1 MNTISLTVVIL
12 TFNEEIHIA
21 RCIDSVKKI
30 AERIVIVD
38 SGSTDCTCEIAKKMG
53 AEVFT
58 NPWINYATQFN
69 WAIDHT
75 GLRSKWVLRLDAD
88 EILISETREEIIK
101 SLEQLPDRVVGLTLN
116 LRRYFLGR
124 WLRFGSLYPI
134 RLLRIWRNGYG
145 HSEDRYMDE
154 HMTVDGEVRHI
165 NADFADYNLQ
175 DINWWTDKHNHYATR
190 EAVDFILSAERNKL
204 QTGSGSNLGNQ
215 AVLKRWVKTKL
226 YYRLP
231 LGFRAFLYFIYRYI
245 LRLGFLDGWP
255 GFVFH
260 VLQGFWYR
268 FLVDVKIYEMRN
280 GIKESGLPFN
290 EFIEK
295 EYGYKVTLTEGK
307 S

>member
-1 MNTISLTVVIL
+1 MDTISLTVVIL

-21 RCIDSVKKI
+21 RCINSVKKI
-30 AERIVIVD
+30 AERIVVID
-38 SGSTDCTCEIAKKMG
+38 SGSTDRTCEIAEELG
-53 AEVFT
+53 GIVYSNEWV
-58 NPWINYATQFN
+58 NHSVQLN
-69 WAIDHT
+69 WAIENCNINT
-75 GLRSKWVLRLDAD
+75 KWVFKLDAD
-88 EILISETREEIIK
+88 EILIPETIDTLNKTLI
-101 SLEQLPDRVVGLTLN
+101 QLPDTVSGCTLN
-116 LRRYFLGR
+116 LRRYFSGR
-124 WLRFGSLYPI
+124 WLRYGSLYPI
-134 RLLRIWRNGYG
+134 QLLRIWKNGLG
-145 HSEDRYMDE
+145 HSEERLMDE
-154 HMTVDGEVRHI
+154 HISVKGVICHI
-165 NADFADYNLQ
+165 NADFADHNLKG
-175 DINWWTDKHNHYATR
+175 ITWWTEKHNSYATK
-190 EAVDFILSAERNKL
+190 EAIEFILIAERNKL
-204 QTGSGSNLGNQ
+204 QTGSGSNLGKQ

-295 EYGYKVTLTEGK
+295 EYGYKVTLSEGK